1 MPVADAS
8 RYSSGQRLGCYVWHN
23 VIKLANR
30 FVRHRKPFDPSGLV
44 ARIAATRAERFDSA

>member
-1 MPVADAS
+1 MDLF
-8 RYSSGQRLGCYVWHN
+8 YLQTN